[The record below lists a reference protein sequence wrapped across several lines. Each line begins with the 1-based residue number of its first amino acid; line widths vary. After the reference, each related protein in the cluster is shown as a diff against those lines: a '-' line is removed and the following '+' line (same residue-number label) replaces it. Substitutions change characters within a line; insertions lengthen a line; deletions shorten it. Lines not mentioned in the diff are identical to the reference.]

1 MNEPERIAQ
10 LLLLNLAD
18 QLQNEDNENYID
30 INQIDLTDFF
40 HALANVLPTYVFNK
54 HTGDNKNQLEFNHV
68 ANQLCFQY
76 YAKQDKSE

>member
-18 QLQNEDNENYID
+18 QLQNEENENYID
-30 INQIDLTDFF
+30 MSQIDLTDFF

-54 HTGDNKNQLEFNHV
+54 YTGDTKNQLEFNHE
-68 ANQLCFQY
+68 ANHLCFQY
-76 YAKQDKSE
+76 SVKQDKSE